1 MRSTVSQSDVF
12 SLMPITKP
20 HLRPRYS
27 YTDGPPKRRIDADAS
42 LTRSWHEL
50 NLLRDEVHLPPGENN
65 HNAVPGGKLCF
76 EYMNKGRYIL
86 ERTCNID
93 ANEWRQAESVV
104 SATWFRVIRKL
115 LQIGIVVACSRKKK
129 L

>member
-1 MRSTVSQSDVF
+1 MTLGWMILVLKVCTLVCAPRYRN
-12 SLMPITKP
+12 LMPITKP

-65 HNAVPGGKLCF
+65 PNAVPGGKLCF
-76 EYMNKGRYIL
+76 EYMNKGRYI
-86 ERTCNID
+86 
-93 ANEWRQAESVV
+93 
-104 SATWFRVIRKL
+104 
-115 LQIGIVVACSRKKK
+115 
-129 L
+129 